1 MLENFIIC
9 WGRLAMLPVDFTH
22 SGRVIKDRVSEGFS
36 GLWRGVETAGS
47 LGVRRGNST
56 LKPDGDAH
64 QFGLVYNK
72 GRALETTN
80 TDSDIDYEQLNKYWY
95 YPGQKVEQNKL
106 SESNRPH

>member
-80 TDSDIDYEQLNKYWY
+80 TDSDIDYEQ
-95 YPGQKVEQNKL
+95 
-106 SESNRPH
+106 